1 MERIEYKDLKK
12 LGCVDKEDLEKDLRS
27 RLTRSRVEPLKI
39 YCIPRLLRLVESVD
53 SEFVDRGEAA
63 RLVMA
68 SLISGVPLV
77 LLGPPG
83 TAKSALI
90 KRMVVLSGADPEK
103 ECFEWLLSR
112 FTTPEELFGP
122 PDFESL
128 KKGVYKTKVEGKLPS
143 ARIAFLDEIFRGS
156 SMILNTLL
164 SILNER
170 KFHDGNESM
179 DIPLLGVVGASN
191 QPPVDPDLDAFFDRF
206 PIRVWL
212 ESVLE
217 GGQSGQHEKLLQ
229 KAARMSKRT
238 ELDKGTE
245 PSGNRDKPP
254 LACLNDIRCAQIVLV
269 TENGEEASGGV
280 AGNSAT
286 NYFEAFRKAAK
297 QCKVPPSDRTFGLIW
312 KFGRALEYL
321 RPDLKESES
330 GPIEALRYI
339 GSSPEERRNL
349 GHCVD
354 EFLAGHTTFSDG

>member
-1 MERIEYKDLKK
+1 MSIDYKDLKK
-12 LGCVDKEDLEKDLRS
+12 LECVDKKDLEKDLRS
-27 RLTRSRVEPLKI
+27 NGGTRLHAVET
-39 YCIPRLLRLVESVD
+39 YCIPRLLRLVKRVD

-83 TAKSALI
+83 TGKSAII
-90 KRMVVLSGADPEK
+90 KRMVVLSGANPET
-103 ECFEWLLSR
+103 ECFEWLLSKY
-112 FTTPEELFGP
+112 TTPEELFGP
-122 PDFESL
+122 PDFKSL
-128 KKGVYKTKVEGKLPS
+128 KAGVYKTKVEGKLPS

-170 KFHDGNESM
+170 KFHDGNGSI

-217 GGQSGQHEKLLQ
+217 GGQGGQHEKLL
-229 KAARMSKRT
+229 KAAADMSFRAELGKET
-238 ELDKGTE
+238 E
-245 PSGNRDKPP
+245 P
-254 LACLNDIRCAQIVLV
+254 LACLNDIRCAQVALEA
-269 TENGEEASGGV
+269 ENHMEAGGGV

-297 QCKVPPSDRTFGLIW
+297 ICKVPPSDRTFGLIW

-321 RPDLKESES
+321 KSDLKESES

-339 GSSPEERRNL
+339 GASPDERRNL

-354 EFLAGHTTFSDG
+354 EFLARHTTFSDG